1 MMNFHFS
8 PWEATKGLERE
19 RRWKSMKP
27 CGFEDRVDDYLLNRL
42 PEDQAAE
49 FEEHYFNCAPCF
61 AELTAREEILRVV
74 KTADVF
80 RTAPESVKAEP
91 ESAPWFR
98 RLAAFLTPR
107 QWALAGAAALVLI
120 AVFILLPRRSGQAP
134 EFLLTDDANLRGGA
148 ITIISPMNYVRSSA
162 VLPPFAW
169 QSCGEGIEYR
179 FSIANHKPMWE
190 TSTMETSITL
200 PDEIK
205 ANLVSGETY
214 TWQVKGFKKD
224 GTLVA
229 ISSKVRFKVD

>member
-1 MMNFHFS
+1 M
-8 PWEATKGLERE
+8 ERE
-19 RRWKSMKP
+19 RRWKSMKL
-27 CGFEDRVDDYLLNRL
+27 CRFKDRIDDYLLNRL

-61 AELTAREEILRVV
+61 AELTARDEILRVV

-91 ESAPWFR
+91 ETAWLR
-98 RLAAFLTPR
+98 RLGAFLAPR
-107 QWALAGAAALVLI
+107 PWVLAGAAALVLI
-120 AVFILLPRRSGQAP
+120 AVFILQPRRPGQAP
-134 EFLLTDDANLRGGA
+134 DFLLTDDSTVRGGA
-148 ITIISPMNYVRSSA
+148 ITIISPLNYVRSSA
-162 VLPPFAW
+162 ALPPFEW
-169 QSCGEGIEYR
+169 QSYGEGIEYR
-179 FSIANHKPMWE
+179 FSIANHSPMWDK
-190 TSTMETSITL
+190 STMETSITL

-205 ANLVSGETY
+205 AKLVSGETY